1 MSKRKERQMILPRAA
16 RGRGFVE
23 PRYSPSARRFM
34 IFVGGWYLR
43 LFERVKKVELR
54 NEHKLI
60 QELEQFYRGG
70 NRVIIAFRHAA
81 KEDAPLMMY
90 ALNNKLNRQ
99 IRSANRRRTGSQ
111 RIIGHAKFLYGR
123 DVLDWAGK
131 AAAWLFPRIGCVPVQ
146 NRSTNRTGLTILR
159 TEMQKGQFPIALAP
173 EGQVTYHMYQ
183 SSEISSGIASLAYW
197 GQQSTEDVTIVPVAL
212 AYRHTDNPDLFIRDM
227 LLKWEKISG
236 KTLERTHDT
245 PVIQLLL
252 QATGETVELL
262 EQVYSIPT
270 EPQADLRR
278 RIIAICEKAL
288 QTAEMMCGLQSEG
301 TLLDRLFRIRY
312 QGVEAIRPELFDPK
326 ELPPVQRSIADL
338 HALEAHVYLRH
349 SQIVD
354 VLQYIDPDYISP
366 PCTSGRACEYVLN
379 LLDVLNRARGGNI
392 NTRFTPKGK
401 HALVNFGEP
410 VRLKEIRQLEDLPRK
425 KRLRVLTD
433 TVRDALDEISHQSED
448 IWEDSAKT
456 LYAEH
461 R

>member
-1 MSKRKERQMILPRAA
+1 MVLPRAA
-16 RGRGFVE
+16 KGRGFVE

-43 LFERVKKVELR
+43 LFERVRKVELH
-54 NEHKLI
+54 NEEKII
-60 QELEQFYRGG
+60 QELEKFYQGE

-81 KEDAPLMMY
+81 KEDAPVMMY
-90 ALNNKLNRQ
+90 ALNRRLNRK
-99 IRSANRRRTGSQ
+99 IRSANRRRRGTKK
-111 RIIGHAKFLYGR
+111 IIGHAKFLYGR

-159 TEMQKGQFPIALAP
+159 TEMQEGRFPIALAP

-197 GQQSTEDVTIVPVAL
+197 GQQSTKNVTVVPVAL
-212 AYRHTDNPDLFIRDM
+212 TYRHTDDPDLFIREM
-227 LLKWEKISG
+227 LLKWEKLSG
-236 KTLERTHDT
+236 QSLERAHDT
-245 PVIQLLL
+245 PIIQLLI
-252 QATGETVELL
+252 QATEKTVELL
-262 EQVYSIPT
+262 EQVYSIASDI
-270 EPQADLRR
+270 QSDLRD
-278 RIIAICEKAL
+278 RIIAVCEKAL
-288 QTAEMMCGLQSEG
+288 QTAEMMCGLQAEG

-366 PCTSGRACEYVLN
+366 PCSSGRACEYVLN
-379 LLDVLNRARGGNI
+379 LLDVLNRVRGGNI
-392 NTRFTPKGK
+392 NTRYTPKGK
-401 HALVNFGEP
+401 RAMVSFGEP
-410 VRLKEIRQLEDLPRK
+410 VRLQEIRQLEGLPRK
-425 KRLRVLTD
+425 ERLKAITEI
-433 TVRDALDEISHQSED
+433 VRDALDEVSHHTES
-448 IWEDSAKT
+448 IWEDPAKT
-456 LYAEH
+456 LNADN

>member
-1 MSKRKERQMILPRAA
+1 MILPRAA
-16 RGRGFVE
+16 KGRGFVE

-43 LFERVKKVELR
+43 LFERVRKVELR
-54 NEHKLI
+54 NEEKLI
-60 QELEQFYRGG
+60 EELEKFYRGD

-81 KEDAPLMMY
+81 KEDAPVMMY
-90 ALNNKLNRQ
+90 ALNRKLNRK
-99 IRSANRRRTGSQ
+99 IRSANRHRRGTKK
-111 RIIGHAKFLYGR
+111 IIGHAKFLYGR

-159 TEMQKGQFPIALAP
+159 TEMQEGRFPIALAP

-197 GQQSTEDVTIVPVAL
+197 GQQHTENVTIVPVAL
-212 AYRHTDNPDLFIRDM
+212 TYRHTDDPDLFIPEM
-227 LLKWEKISG
+227 LHKWEKLSG
-236 KTLERTHDT
+236 QSLERTHDT
-245 PVIQLLL
+245 PIIQLLI
-252 QATGETVELL
+252 QATEKTVELL
-262 EQVYSIPT
+262 EQMYSIPSDT
-270 EPQADLRR
+270 QSELRD
-278 RIIAICEKAL
+278 RIIAVCEKAL
-288 QTAEMMCGLQSEG
+288 QTAEMMCGLKAEG

-354 VLQYIDPDYISP
+354 VLQYIDPGYINP
-366 PCTSGRACEYVLN
+366 PCSSGRACEYVLN
-379 LLDVLNRARGGNI
+379 LLDVLNRVRGGNI
-392 NTRFTPKGK
+392 NTRYTPKGK
-401 HALVNFGEP
+401 RAMVSFGEP
-410 VRLKEIRQLEDLPRK
+410 VRLQEIRQLAGLQRK
-425 KRLRVLTD
+425 ERLKSITEI
-433 TVRDALDEISHQSED
+433 VRDALDETSRHTES
-448 IWEDSAKT
+448 IWEDPAKT
-456 LYAEH
+456 LNADN